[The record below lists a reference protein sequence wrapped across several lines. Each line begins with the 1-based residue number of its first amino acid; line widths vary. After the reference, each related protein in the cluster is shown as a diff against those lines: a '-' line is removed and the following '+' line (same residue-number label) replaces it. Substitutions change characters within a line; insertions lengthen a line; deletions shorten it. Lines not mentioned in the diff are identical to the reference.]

1 MFLLFHKKE
10 TSKYHSYTQN
20 QNKKA
25 EFAQINRGRFYVKQ
39 KMGKHI
45 LYALGGKPGKVWK
58 FITVSLWLVRS

>member
-45 LYALGGKPGKVWK
+45 LYALGGKPGKV
-58 FITVSLWLVRS
+58 